1 VVDNVCITLYDGY
14 YIVKGVVMALD
25 PISAAL
31 DLGNTLITR
40 IFPDPAQ
47 AANAK
52 LELLKLQQSGD
63 LATMTAQTDI
73 NKEEAKSSSLFV
85 SGWRP
90 AIGWVCALALAYQYL
105 VRPLGGTLAG
115 VFGVTIPPLPGLDD
129 NLWQLMMGM
138 LGMGGLRTFEKLQ
151 GVASK

>member
-1 VVDNVCITLYDGY
+1 
-14 YIVKGVVMALD
+14 MALD

-47 AANAK
+47 ADQAK
-52 LELLKLQQSGD
+52 LKLLELQKSGE
-63 LATMTAQTDI
+63 LAQMTAQTDI
-73 NKEEAKSSSLFV
+73 NKVEASNPSLFV

-105 VRPLGGTLAG
+105 LRPLSGTIASL
-115 VFGVTIPPLPGLDD
+115 VGVTLPPLPGLDD

-138 LGMGGLRTFEKLQ
+138 LGMGGLRTFEKVQ
-151 GVASK
+151 GVAAK

>member
-1 VVDNVCITLYDGY
+1 
-14 YIVKGVVMALD
+14 MSLD

-47 AANAK
+47 QNQAK
-52 LELLKLQQSGD
+52 LELLKLQQSGE
-63 LATMTAQTDI
+63 LASMTAQTDI
-73 NKEEAKSSSLFV
+73 NKAEATNSSLFV

-90 AIGWVCALALAYQYL
+90 AVGWVCALALAYQYL
-105 VRPLGGTLAG
+105 LRPLAGTIASIA
-115 VFGVTIPPLPGLDD
+115 GVTIPPLPGLDD
-129 NLWQLMMGM
+129 NLWQLLMGM

-151 GVASK
+151 GVAAK

>member
-1 VVDNVCITLYDGY
+1 
-14 YIVKGVVMALD
+14 MSFD

-31 DLGNTLITR
+31 NLGNTLINK

-47 AANAK
+47 ADAAK
-52 LELLKLQQSGD
+52 LELLKLQQSGE
-63 LATMTAQTDI
+63 LATMTAQTEI
-73 NKEEAKSSSLFV
+73 NKEEAKSASIFV

-105 VRPLGGTLAG
+105 LRPLMTWGAMVAG
-115 VFGVTIPPLPGLDD
+115 YNLPPMVGLDD

-138 LGMGGLRTFEKLQ
+138 LGLGGLRTFEKTQ

>member
-1 VVDNVCITLYDGY
+1 
-14 YIVKGVVMALD
+14 MALD

-31 DLGNTLITR
+31 DLGNTLISR

-47 AANAK
+47 ANAAK

-63 LATMTAQTDI
+63 LAQMTAQTDI
-73 NKEEAKSSSLFV
+73 NKVEASNSSIFV

-90 AIGWVCALALAYQYL
+90 CCGWVCALALAYQYL
-105 VRPLGGTLAG
+105 LKPLLTWLLMTLGYNIA
-115 VFGVTIPPLPGLDD
+115 IMPGLDD
-129 NLWQLMMGM
+129 NLWQLLMGM
-138 LGMGGLRTFEKLQ
+138 LGMGGLRTFEKIQ

>member
-1 VVDNVCITLYDGY
+1 MVDNICIDLYDVNNIIEGLT
-14 YIVKGVVMALD
+14 MALD

-31 DLGNTLITR
+31 DLGNTLISR

-47 AANAK
+47 AADAK
-52 LELLKLQQSGD
+52 LKLLELQQSGE
-63 LATMTAQTDI
+63 LSVMTAQTDI
-73 NKEEAKSSSLFV
+73 NKVEASNTSIFV

-105 VRPLGGTLAG
+105 LKPLAMGILPN
-115 VFGVTIPPLPGLDD
+115 FGIAIAPLPGLDD

-138 LGMGGLRTFEKLQ
+138 LGMGGLRTMEKMQ

>member
-1 VVDNVCITLYDGY
+1 
-14 YIVKGVVMALD
+14 MALD

-47 AANAK
+47 QDQAK
-52 LELLKLQQSGD
+52 LKLLELQKSGE
-63 LATMTAQTDI
+63 LAQMTAQTDI
-73 NKEEAKSSSLFV
+73 NKVEASSSSFFV

-105 VRPLGGTLAG
+105 LRPLSGTIASICGITL
-115 VFGVTIPPLPGLDD
+115 PPLPGLDD

-151 GVASK
+151 GVAAK